1 MSSSYSFED
10 RSELDTAVDLWISDE
25 ASAVRTYGDIN
36 TWDESSIYDFSSLFE
51 NQTNFNSDIGN
62 WDVSAGSEFCKQ
74 IQII

>member
-36 TWDESSIYDFSSLFE
+36 I
-51 NQTNFNSDIGN
+51 
-62 WDVSAGSEFCKQ
+62 WDVSAGSEFYKQ